1 MLFLRDV
8 GNNLQQQNPP
18 LYQFYFMQ
26 CLDQNDQNNFLQAVQ
41 KALEYQEYMR
51 QLEQQSAI

>member
-1 MLFLRDV
+1 
-8 GNNLQQQNPP
+8 
-18 LYQFYFMQ
+18 MQ